1 MSAKILLVEDQ
12 EILKKQEEKGRKKKI
27 LTPMQIRYQEKWK
40 AQKREEES
48 LKERMKKLE
57 EMGYFNKNKTKY
69 E

>member
-1 MSAKILLVEDQ
+1 
-12 EILKKQEEKGRKKKI
+12 
-27 LTPMQIRYQEKWK
+27 MQIKYQEKRK

-57 EMGYFNKNKTKY
+57 EMGYFNKNKIKY